1 VRSGEKVLNPDYLL
15 PPKVLIGSSSKFRQS
30 DFGAGEPELLR
41 ADYFLDVD
49 ILLLLL

>member
-1 VRSGEKVLNPDYLL
+1 VRSGEKVLNPDFL
-15 PPKVLIGSSSKFRQS
+15 PWVLIGSSSKLRQS

-49 ILLLLL
+49 ILLLL